1 MRDSSDYLVNTFFAA
16 VRKKLNRDGLRWYG
30 IRTVEPHH
38 DGTVHWHMMVFAHP
52 EEIDTIVSHTRDI
65 AIQEP
70 STYFCAIATRAPALV
85 CESPRSRSAS
95 TELPARASAALSP
108 LSPAYPKTD

>member
-52 EEIDTIVSHTRDI
+52 EEIDHHCVPHPRYCHSGR
-65 AIQEP
+65 
-70 STYFCAIATRAPALV
+70 SSRAG
-85 CESPRSRSAS
+85 R
-95 TELPARASAALSP
+95 
-108 LSPAYPKTD
+108 